1 MLNHSFASLI
11 FIRISVAGLQSIG
24 PCSLAWTIWLAY
36 DVLFNHKSLSEL
48 RLPGLQA
55 YAVAEGLFYLFFLWY
70 RRRLQREAVHPPLRT
85 REERKQLVTQVRTEI
100 HDVDKFLSGWFRG
113 ANPKDIGRD
122 ELKRFLAWTF
132 WEGRVTDEHAEELEE
147 YAQIIENM
155 TGRRFREGRGTAEAL
170 RLTLD
175 PIEMDVRSL
184 TWYAIVMLVE
194 QSTFVRF
201 WIAGFSHFRTR
212 TAGPWV
218 FPPRP
223 GTLLAKGKSPADSLS
238 YWYRPHTSKTRL
250 PVLFIHGIGIGLY
263 PYVDTLEAIAKQP
276 TSSPD
281 HLSDQGIGVLAIEI
295 LPISFRL
302 TQPIMQRRA
311 FIDQITAI
319 LDKHGWDKFVLSS
332 HSYGSVFSTHM
343 LTHPPL
349 ATRIAATVLIDP
361 VTLLLH
367 MPDVAFNFTVRK
379 PRSANEWQLWYF
391 ASKDPG
397 VAHTLGRHF
406 FWNENSLWRSRIREL
421 MAGGMRFT
429 VSLASRDLIVDT
441 EAVARYL
448 LLDDDDDDD
457 GVPDPLIEID
467 EGGSRRMRLEA
478 RGDSAGEQD
487 WKSRPWSG
495 EGLDVL
501 WCEDLDHAQVF
512 DDSVARGRLVAVLD
526 EYSKGGCLRVDS

>member
-1 MLNHSFASLI
+1 MLNDSLGSLI

-24 PCSLAWTIWLAY
+24 PWSLAWTIWLAY
-36 DVLFNHKSLSEL
+36 DLLFNHKQLSAL

-55 YAVAEGLFYLFFLWY
+55 YAAAEALFYLFFLWY

-113 ANPKDIGRD
+113 ADPKDIGRD
-122 ELKRFLAWTF
+122 ELKRFLGWTF
-132 WEGRVTDEHAEELEE
+132 WEGRVTDEHAEEMEE
-147 YAQIIENM
+147 YAQMIEEM
-155 TGRRFREGRGTAEAL
+155 AGHRFQEGRGKAKAL

-175 PIEMDVRSL
+175 PIDMDVRSL

-194 QSTFVRF
+194 HVTFVRF
-201 WIAGFSHFRTR
+201 WIAGFSHLRTR
-212 TAGPWV
+212 TAGPWA

-223 GTLLAKGKSPADSLS
+223 GTMLAAGKSPAETLS

-263 PYVDTLEAIAKQP
+263 PYVDTLEAISKQP
-276 TSSPD
+276 TS
-281 HLSDQGIGVLAIEI
+281 HLNNLSDQGVGVLAIEI

-302 TQPIMQRRA
+302 TQPIMQRQE

-319 LDKHGWDKFVLSS
+319 LDKHGWSQFVLAS
-332 HSYGSVFSTHM
+332 HSYGSVFSTYM
-343 LTHPPL
+343 LTHDPL
-349 ATRIAATVLIDP
+349 ASRISATVLIDP
-361 VTLLLH
+361 VTVLLH
-367 MPDVAFNFTVRK
+367 MPDVAFNFTVRQPK
-379 PRSANEWQLWYF
+379 TANEWQLWYF

-397 VAHTLGRHF
+397 VSHTLGRHF
-406 FWNENSLWRSRIREL
+406 FWNENSLWRARIKEL
-421 MAGGMRFT
+421 LDNGMRIT

-448 LLDDDDDDD
+448 LHDE
-457 GVPDPLIEID
+457 VPDPSVKED
-467 EGGSRRMRLEA
+467 GDVHMKLETP
-478 RGDSAGEQD
+478 RGNAAVDQA
-487 WKSRPWSG
+487 WKTKPWSG
-495 EGLDVL
+495 RGLDVL

-512 DDSVARGRLVAVLD
+512 DNPPARARLVAVLD
-526 EYSKGGCLRVDS
+526 EYTKVVA